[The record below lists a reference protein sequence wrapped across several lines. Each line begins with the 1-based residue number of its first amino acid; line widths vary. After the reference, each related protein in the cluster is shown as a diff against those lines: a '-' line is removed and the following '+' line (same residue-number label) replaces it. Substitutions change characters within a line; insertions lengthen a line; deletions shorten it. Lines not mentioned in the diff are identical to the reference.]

1 MNMTTLLNGQ
11 LSKIHPH
18 PINQHDNNIMDDF
31 AFARVL
37 HVVGV
42 VLWIGG
48 VAMVTMVLLP
58 ILRGLPSPTDAMAF
72 FTDFRRRFA
81 AQARYTTLLV
91 GLSGFYMTYVL
102 NAWHRFTQWQY
113 WWMHAMVLIWL
124 LFTIMLFIFE
134 PRSRRK
140 PDAATNQPLNV
151 NTFKKMQRKHMTL
164 LVLSLI
170 TIAGAVAGSHGWLIQ
185 GSGL

>member
-1 MNMTTLLNGQ
+1 
-11 LSKIHPH
+11 
-18 PINQHDNNIMDDF
+18 MDDF

-37 HVVGV
+37 HVLGV

-48 VAMVTMVLLP
+48 VAMVTLVLLP
-58 ILRGLPSPTDAMAF
+58 ALKRLSSPAEAMVF

-91 GLSGFYMTYVL
+91 GLSGFYMTYIL

-124 LFTIMLFIFE
+124 LFTVMLFVFE
-134 PRSRRK
+134 PRSRRQSN
-140 PDAATNQPLNV
+140 PASQQNITVQ
-151 NTFKKMQRKHMTL
+151 TFAEIQRKHLIL
-164 LVLSLI
+164 LILSLL
-170 TIAGAVAGSHGWLIQ
+170 TIAGAVAGSHGWLIP
-185 GSGL
+185 GGGL